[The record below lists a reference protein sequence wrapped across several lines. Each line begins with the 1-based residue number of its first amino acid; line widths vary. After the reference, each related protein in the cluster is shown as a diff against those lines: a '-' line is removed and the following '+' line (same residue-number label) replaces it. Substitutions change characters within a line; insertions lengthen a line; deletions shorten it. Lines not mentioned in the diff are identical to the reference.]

1 MVGGIS
7 AVNPYVG
14 QYAGYVRSRAAMQG
28 ARSVEA
34 VSRSAYGQ
42 PVQGVRGV
50 GAVSAVSG
58 VSAGRASAV
67 PAVSGAASVSAGA
80 SVPGVRAG
88 QGAGAAAGV
97 LAGQRVG
104 VVSGVL
110 AGQRIGAS
118 GVVRGASPDTPV
130 EAVSPIRPVSADRT
144 NGVAYTIPFLR
155 KGMDPAELAVRMRI
169 QYVDPSGESGA
180 SGAAAEGVQAGL
192 PGASGAAAEGVQAGL
207 PGASQAV
214 EAESGVI
221 GAQKV
226 SEEAECQT
234 CKERKYQ
241 DGSDDAGVSFKTP
254 THISPDQAASAVKG
268 HEMEHVVRERAAAER
283 EDRRVVS
290 QSVTMHTAICPEC
303 GRVYVSG
310 GTTRTT
316 TASQPDSAEAMQ
328 QQAGKQ
334 FSPAA

>member
-7 AVNPYVG
+7 AVNPYAG
-14 QYAGYVRSRAAMQG
+14 RYAGYVRPSAALQG
-28 ARSVEA
+28 ARSVDA

-50 GAVSAVSG
+50 GAVTPVSG
-58 VSAGRASAV
+58 VAAGREV
-67 PAVSGAASVSAGA
+67 NGA
-80 SVPGVRAG
+80 STVPVPGVSAG

-97 LAGQRVG
+97 TAGQRAG
-104 VVSGVL
+104 VVSGVT
-110 AGQRIGAS
+110 AGQRAGGA
-118 GVVRGASPDTPV
+118 VRGASPGTPV
-130 EAVSPIRPVSADRT
+130 EPVSPIGAVNVNGT
-144 NGVAYTIPFLR
+144 NGIANTIPFLR

-169 QYVDPSGESGA
+169 QYADSSKEEGAGVDA
-180 SGAAAEGVQAGL
+180 AQKAAED
-192 PGASGAAAEGVQAGL
+192 
-207 PGASQAV
+207 
-214 EAESGVI
+214 
-221 GAQKV
+221 
-226 SEEAECQT
+226 AECQT

-268 HEMEHVVRERAAAER
+268 HEMEHVVRERAAAKR

-290 QSVTMHTAICPEC
+290 QSVTMHTSICPEC

-316 TASQPDSAEAMQ
+316 TASKPDTAEAMQ
-328 QQAGKQ
+328 QQDGKN
-334 FSPAA
+334 FSAAA